1 MSNVYDLARL
11 RADMDREFAPL
22 RLDVDGETLTL
33 RNVLRIDDKDR
44 KPVLDALSTVQA
56 AFSNEE
62 GEGVSP
68 EAIDAAAEAIET
80 ILRAVTADGKGE
92 KLVRH
97 LNGDLAL
104 SLKVINLWAEA
115 SQPGEAS
122 GSPN

>member
-1 MSNVYDLARL
+1 MSNVYDLAQL
-11 RADMDREFAPL
+11 RADLDREFAPL
-22 RLDVDGETLTL
+22 KIEVDGETLTL
-33 RNVLRIDDKDR
+33 RNVLRINDKDR
-44 KPVLDALSTVQA
+44 APVLDALSVVQD
-56 AFSNEE
+56 AFDEEE
-62 GEGVSP
+62 G
-68 EAIDAAAEAIET
+68 AITGDKIDSASSAIET